1 MRAVG
6 ERSRGRLVVAWN
18 EMVSAARF
26 TVGAVLVLL
35 AGAQARGDELGE
47 LTPKQKLARA
57 LAHFEAGR
65 AHYKLA
71 RYEEAIH
78 DFVESYHF
86 QPEPLLL
93 FNLAQAARKAGHRD
107 LALAKYREFV
117 RAQPHAEQRGEADG
131 YIAEL
136 EQLPPD
142 GSTEPPPVLRDKVDA
157 PSTPPKKSPDN
168 VLIAAPAPSRRNL
181 WIGLGA
187 AGAAVVVLALVLGL
201 SFGLTGSAPVS
212 GLGNY
217 QPFR

>member
-1 MRAVG
+1 
-6 ERSRGRLVVAWN
+6 
-18 EMVSAARF
+18 MVSAARF
-26 TVGAVLVLL
+26 TVGAALLVL
-35 AGAQARGDELGE
+35 AGAQARGDELSAM
-47 LTPKQKLARA
+47 TPKQRLERA

-65 AHYKLA
+65 AHYKLGS
-71 RYEEAIH
+71 YEEAMR
-78 DFVESYHF
+78 DFSESYRY

-131 YIAEL
+131 YIGEL

-142 GSTEPPPVLRDKVDA
+142 GSVEPPPAA
-157 PSTPPKKSPDN
+157 PPPAAPAAKTPATDN
-168 VLIAAPAPSRRNL
+168 VLVAAPTPRSRRPL